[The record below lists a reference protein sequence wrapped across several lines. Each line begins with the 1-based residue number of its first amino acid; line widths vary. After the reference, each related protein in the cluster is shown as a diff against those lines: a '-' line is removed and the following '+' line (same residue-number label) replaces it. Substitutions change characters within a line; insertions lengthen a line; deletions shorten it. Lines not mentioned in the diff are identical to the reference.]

1 MEWFHL
7 ILLQWKIRTKQW
19 IHHVS
24 NLDMMRI
31 NETSRILIT
40 YVSIEPRLSLIR
52 KSWWFKRSAWLRT
65 TYGNVAHFFL
75 TYTCAKRSTVS
86 KRKTL
91 FLKSS
96 VLRTFICHDCHI
108 LSSRR
113 KSRMCCDFGG
123 RTEGKLA
130 ASRCAVDARWEE
142 RDPVHHVCTDMTCLT
157 TWRFCFLAPTG
168 DAALFKGSCET

>member
-1 MEWFHL
+1 MKPQEYW
-7 ILLQWKIRTKQW
+7 LLTFELNHDSLWLENHDGSRGQHDQELPMVMW
-19 IHHVS
+19 
-24 NLDMMRI
+24 RI
-31 NETSRILIT
+31 
-40 YVSIEPRLSLIR
+40 
-52 KSWWFKRSAWLRT
+52 
-65 TYGNVAHFFL
+65 FFL
-75 TYTCAKRSTVS
+75 TYTCVKRSTVS

-108 LSSRR
+108 LSSSR

-130 ASRCAVDARWEE
+130 ASWCAVDALWEE
-142 RDPVHHVCTDMTCLT
+142 RDPVHHVCTDMTWLS

-168 DAALFKGSCET
+168 DAALFKGSCETHRHGLH